1 MEFFT
6 DFFLPVVYAFFSAM
20 AFAFLYKVRGIEM
33 FFTSLGGGIG
43 WLFYLL
49 VMFAFRFE
57 TDVAGYLAAA
67 FSIALYAECMAIL
80 RRKPALIYSTIAIFP
95 IVPGGAIL
103 RTMEYL
109 LQGDLEKFASQGAYS
124 LQVSGAI
131 AIGILL
137 GSSVVRLWR
146 RAAALLTRQK
156 GTDL

>member
-57 TDVAGYLAAA
+57 TDVAACPSNSTSSTAESHRNSTFSAA
-67 FSIALYAECMAIL
+67 I
-80 RRKPALIYSTIAIFP
+80 
-95 IVPGGAIL
+95 
-103 RTMEYL
+103 
-109 LQGDLEKFASQGAYS
+109 
-124 LQVSGAI
+124 SGA
-131 AIGILL
+131 
-137 GSSVVRLWR
+137 
-146 RAAALLTRQK
+146 
-156 GTDL
+156 